1 MLMNLKSIFVLIFIL
16 FFRGINY
23 AQYTPFFQNYTLTEF
38 NAGNQN
44 WGISLTNNG
53 KLYVANDKGLLE
65 FDGLKWNLFQLP
77 NKTIIRSV
85 FAINDIIYTGSY
97 EDFGYWKKNQKG
109 ELVYTSLVNLKE
121 QEISLDEEFW
131 QIQNYND
138 AILFRSFSNLYIYKN
153 EKITKIKSESTIIS
167 SNVINNNVYVSTLK
181 GGVYILDD
189 EILVPFIR
197 SDKLYNTKIVSIAN
211 LNNRLLITTAL
222 KGSYL
227 YSNNKLEN
235 WKSPINQIIKEQQLN
250 TFLELENG
258 NMVFGTIKDG
268 VYITNNLGKILFHIS
283 KENGLLNNTI
293 LSLGLGKNN
302 KLWIGL
308 DNGVALV
315 DLNYHNILYNDNSGK
330 LGAVYDIINYKNTL
344 YIGSNTGLFYL
355 EDDDF
360 KLKFIE
366 NSQGQVWD
374 LKEINGELFCGH
386 NDGTFLIQNK
396 KLNKISNS
404 TGGWV
409 IKKVPESNSIFI
421 QGTYAG
427 LVKYKYE
434 NGKWNTLHLKG
445 TTIPIKYLVFEDS
458 FTAWAAHAYKGLYKI
473 KFDKDYKTV
482 EVENYKKRGLWS
494 DFNVRVYNIKN
505 DICFKTNQGWQKYEA
520 LIDSIIPNTLL
531 NKTLGE
537 DASIISEADI
547 NLLVTK
553 NKKDKISFVSLVNE
567 KSNLELPNK
576 NFKDKLV
583 VDRENVSQLSDS
595 IFALN
600 LFDGFML
607 INKAKTI
614 NTTLPQKPIF
624 ERIEVDKNL
633 VVLNSLNNYEFPY
646 NKNISVSI
654 SSPNSSN
661 HFFEYTVSDSDTS
674 NWYKMD
680 NEKLELSSL
689 SNGDYKIHFRA
700 ISLSGDKSV
709 TNTLKIRVL
718 PPWYKNN
725 FFFLFIALLISLLA
739 YWFHKRK
746 IDKEQKI
753 LQDRLLLKQEA
764 LLKEKAI
771 ESDKK
776 IVELK
781 NSSLK
786 NEVKLKS
793 KQLANTAMSL
803 VKKNES
809 LLEIKVELVKNKIG
823 FDNSSVYK
831 RLLRKIDNSLG
842 HEDEWQLF
850 EYNFNQ
856 VHEEFFNQLKS
867 KCPQLTHKDLKLCAY
882 IKMNLLTKEIAPLLN
897 VSTRGLETHRYR
909 LKRKLNLEN
918 NKSLAD
924 YLKNFK

>member
-595 IFALN
+595 IF
-600 LFDGFML
+600 FEVQQVMMPWQHRWCR
-607 INKAKTI
+607 IN
-614 NTTLPQKPIF
+614 
-624 ERIEVDKNL
+624 
-633 VVLNSLNNYEFPY
+633 
-646 NKNISVSI
+646 
-654 SSPNSSN
+654 
-661 HFFEYTVSDSDTS
+661 
-674 NWYKMD
+674 
-680 NEKLELSSL
+680 
-689 SNGDYKIHFRA
+689 
-700 ISLSGDKSV
+700 
-709 TNTLKIRVL
+709 VL
-718 PPWYKNN
+718 P
-725 FFFLFIALLISLLA
+725 ILL
-739 YWFHKRK
+739 
-746 IDKEQKI
+746 
-753 LQDRLLLKQEA
+753 
-764 LLKEKAI
+764 
-771 ESDKK
+771 
-776 IVELK
+776 
-781 NSSLK
+781 
-786 NEVKLKS
+786 
-793 KQLANTAMSL
+793 
-803 VKKNES
+803 
-809 LLEIKVELVKNKIG
+809 
-823 FDNSSVYK
+823 
-831 RLLRKIDNSLG
+831 
-842 HEDEWQLF
+842 
-850 EYNFNQ
+850 
-856 VHEEFFNQLKS
+856 
-867 KCPQLTHKDLKLCAY
+867 
-882 IKMNLLTKEIAPLLN
+882 
-897 VSTRGLETHRYR
+897 
-909 LKRKLNLEN
+909 
-918 NKSLAD
+918 
-924 YLKNFK
+924 